1 MGNKQSEG
9 ASLSGNNGQ
18 RQEFGQSG
26 SNSQSQNTNHSDNN
40 ERFQGGRHSASN
52 NQSQGADHSD
62 NNERFQGGRQSAGN
76 SHQGADHSGNN
87 KRFQGAGQPG
97 NNERSPQ
104 VGRPAGDGHI
114 QGFWPSD
121 NNRTEETRGLHNRF
135 NFHTGVPFN
144 GIQHHSENVT
154 EEPGFF
160 GHHIFGNANQQSM
173 Y

>member
-1 MGNKQSEG
+1 VFSAPASSNMGNKQSEG

-18 RQEFGQSG
+18 RQEVGQSG
-26 SNSQSQNTNHSDNN
+26 CNSQSQNTN
-40 ERFQGGRHSASN
+40 
-52 NQSQGADHSD
+52 HSD

-121 NNRTEETRGLHNRF
+121 NNRTEETRGPHNRF